1 MNIREVAQ
9 EYFTSI
15 TTTLHP
21 RTRASY
27 VQRLT
32 LFADWCAL
40 ARVQLEQVDNLVV
53 HRFLVQ
59 LYETRKS
66 HKAGKTAL
74 SMQTLHG
81 YLRVIRAFLIWCL
94 ENDRYAGFVNYR
106 TVRTIRF
113 DETLFL

>member
-15 TTTLHP
+15 TTRLDY

-27 VQRLT
+27 VQRLNV
-32 LFADWCAL
+32 FVAWCEVNQ
-40 ARVQLEQVDNLVV
+40 VQLEQVNNLVV
-53 HRFLVQ
+53 HRFLKH
-59 LYETRKS
+59 LYET
-66 HKAGKTAL
+66 HKPPKATRTHL
-74 SMQTLHG
+74 SMQTLAG
-81 YLRVIRAFLIWCL
+81 YVRVIRAFLIWCL
-94 ENDRYAGFVNYR
+94 EDDRYGDFVNYR